1 MIMDDFTERK
11 KFSTFR
17 QDRSN
22 PFDHRC
28 VLALKRVCGVC
39 THFQGALKDQ
49 HKSPCGFFGY
59 AVHPQG
65 SASKCHRFERKTDAK
80 G

>member
-1 MIMDDFTERK
+1 MILDGFTERK
-11 KFSTFR
+11 QFSTFR
-17 QDRSN
+17 QDRRN
-22 PFDHRC
+22 PYDHRC
-28 VLALKRVCGVC
+28 ALALKRVCGVC

-49 HKSPCGFFGY
+49 SKSPCGYFGHPM
-59 AVHPQG
+59 HPQN